1 MTLKIQAMCL
11 WLLSSQAL
19 YAQSVDIPN
28 PESIAVDGQEILVLS
43 TGVDADFGNPAQ
55 DGAIYRMGAD
65 NSPAPVHLSD
75 AVGLRNPTAIVTF
88 DDRWIIADGAEIV
101 AVDHSGQLLWRSTAA
116 HENAFLYDLA
126 TMPNGMVMISDF
138 GTGRL
143 FELDPKTGAMTEF
156 AFDTPIP
163 GLARLAVLD
172 DRIFLTTWGGG
183 EDFSGSVQVL
193 SKDQD
198 IWQLASVA
206 GGFGN
211 PEGLAVLDG
220 ETLLVGTWRGR
231 PDQLDARVF
240 RLTLDG
246 TTTSL
251 ATFDGTV
258 GPADLMVTEDAL
270 IVPLLSSNKVL
281 TVPIGNLN

>member
-1 MTLKIQAMCL
+1 MTLKIPAMCL

-19 YAQSVDIPN
+19 YAQSIDIPN
-28 PESIAVDGQEILVLS
+28 PESVAVDGEQILVLS
-43 TGVDADFGNPAQ
+43 TGVDSDFSNPSQ
-55 DGAIYRMGAD
+55 DGAIYRIGAD
-65 NSPAPVHLSD
+65 GSPAPVILSGT
-75 AVGLRNPTAIVTF
+75 VGLRNPTAIVTF

-101 AVDHSGQLLWRSTAA
+101 AVDQAGELLWRSAAA

-126 TMPNGMVMISDF
+126 AMPNGMVMITDF

-143 FELDPKTGAMTEF
+143 FELDPNTGVMTDF

-163 GLARLAVLD
+163 GLARLATLG

-183 EDFSGSVQVL
+183 DDFSGTVQVL

-198 IWQLASVA
+198 TWRLDTVA

-211 PEGLAVLDG
+211 PEGLAVLDD

-231 PDQLDARVF
+231 ADQMDARVF

-251 ATFDGTV
+251 TTFDQVT
-258 GPADLMVTEDAL
+258 GPADFIVTEDAL
-270 IVPLLSSNKVL
+270 IVPLLSSDKVL
-281 TVPIGNLN
+281 TVPLGNLN